1 MSRHAVSLLVVVVVA
16 VSALTLVLGAVG
28 SAGAHPARDVAL
40 ISPPQSASPSP
51 ASTAALTVA
60 LAAEPDRLD
69 PALTFD
75 SNAFLIGA
83 QIYETLITYAPNDL
97 SPLPGLA
104 DTWSVSA
111 DGKVWTFNIPP
122 GIKFHDGTPLDA
134 FAVAANFN
142 RWWDP
147 ANPHHTGTF
156 DYFGGLFGG
165 FKGDP
170 DCWLLNVEAPD
181 AATFRLTLKRAYS
194 TLPVLLG
201 SPALGIASPAAFGA
215 LDTQPVGSGPFK
227 FANWLAG
234 DRIELI
240 ANAQYHGRAP
250 QLNALTFKIT
260 PDEAARLD
268 DLSANRAQLA
278 FDIDPGTPIVDAN
291 LRSLWRPALNL
302 GYLGINRAHGP
313 LGNALVRQAIAH
325 AIDKSTLLANHY
337 RAGDEPA
344 SQFLPPALPGYDATI
359 DDYDYDP
366 NLARALLTQAGY
378 PHGFNTT
385 LALRNVP
392 RIYLPDPVGTANAI
406 AADLQAVGIT
416 ATVLISESSEFL
428 NAVWSGQTDLFLLGW
443 GADYPSADNFFG
455 LVLCDRYLAY
465 GAKDTVL
472 CNMID
477 QALATTDYVAQ
488 LALYRSASQRVHD
501 TLPVVPLAHGQ
512 SLIVARREVAALW
525 PSGLGVESFKDTYL
539 IDPATSAVDASAHG
553 EPWSLDPA
561 LDYDVAGA
569 ALIGQVYESLLAYK
583 REKADEFAPLLA
595 TQWTVSPDERTY
607 TFTLRPGV
615 RFHNGAALDAE
626 DVAFTFWR
634 GMLIGGPDSPQ
645 WMIDT
650 ALLGVSDVT
659 MLIAPDGSLI
669 GDRDALLAQPA
680 AARQAAC
687 EAVKQTVTF
696 NAVNRT
702 VTFRLPQAHG
712 PFLSV
717 LATPWGSIMDKDWLI
732 TYGPW
737 DGDCA
742 TWASSYAIAAQDS
755 PIADRV
761 NGTGPYMLD
770 YWISNDSIGLTRNP
784 LYWRQI
790 PMWPGGPS
798 GPASIPHVTIRYLST
813 AENAALLLSGEAD
826 WGAVGVADAV
836 TLSQHVMLDYDGAAG
851 LSSTLKYPTG
861 TLRAYHN
868 IYANNASDA
877 LFVYSITAGGAN
889 NYLGSGALD
898 GNGIPPNFFTDL
910 NVRKAFNYAFDWQ
923 AYIDSVFGGAA
934 SQRRGPIIKTVMG
947 YRDDQPT
954 YFYSPTLALQEISQ
968 AWGGQALTQ
977 GFVFTLPYR
986 SGNQSDQQFAEIL
999 KADLEALS
1007 PNFRVNLLELDFETW
1022 RDDRRAGRLPI
1033 FVGGWLQDIAH
1044 PSNWVYGYLTGFY
1057 ANLQRLPADQRSIY
1071 QAKADACLLL
1081 SGAAAEACYADIQ
1094 TTTYLSATDIFLAQ
1108 SFATQFSSA
1117 RLRGYYVNNGLLDQ
1131 YFYALT
1137 KGDLPVIETATPT
1150 STVTI
1155 PFTSTTG
1162 TTANVQVPAGAV
1174 TQTTTIVAVPDVPA
1188 PDAPGGF
1195 QLGNLTFN
1203 LQAYVDNTL
1212 VPSVT
1217 FASAIT
1223 LTLHYND
1230 QALGLVAEDQL
1241 LLLWWNGSDWVDA
1254 ACGPYQRDLINN
1266 VLTVP
1271 ICHFSQFSIGGTV
1284 KIGLI
1289 VDGPTPFDG
1298 SFNEMAYQ
1306 GLQRAQTE
1314 LGVVGTV
1321 YTTTSGGPYE
1331 PQFAQCAAE
1340 GNALCVGV
1348 GSPMFGAGIAA
1359 ANAATTT
1366 KFAVVDYEFS
1376 YPPANLRGIT
1386 FAEDEVGYL
1395 AGVLAG
1401 KMTTSNVVGAVAGWP
1416 LPAVERFVAGYRH
1429 GFMCS
1434 NAHLTATTLITY
1446 ANTFTD
1452 PNLGA
1457 QIAQQQIANRADVI
1471 FNIAGLTGNGAIL
1484 TATQSG
1490 KWAIGV
1496 DTDQYVTLFGNGAVA
1511 GANKL
1516 LSSAMKRVDNA
1527 VFSTIADVISGT
1539 FTSGNTVYRLN
1550 DNGVGL
1556 APFHGANAAIPQSA
1570 KNAVE
1575 AARLGI
1581 INGTVDVNDD
1591 CREYLYLPLIRR

>member
-1 MSRHAVSLLVVVVVA
+1 MPRHTLSLLAVAIVVA
-16 VSALTLVLGAVG
+16 GALTLVLGATG
-28 SAGAHPARDVAL
+28 SAGANLARDAVL
-40 ISPPQSASPSP
+40 KVPLQSASRSA
-51 ASTAALTVA
+51 ASTLVLTAA

-75 SNAFLIGA
+75 NNAFLIGA

-111 DGKVWTFNIPP
+111 DGKTWTFNIPP
-122 GIKFHDGTPLDA
+122 GIKFHDGTTLDA

-181 AATFRLTLKRAYS
+181 AATFRLTLKRAYG

-201 SPALGIASPAAFGA
+201 SPALGIASPAAFDT

-234 DRIELI
+234 NRIELI
-240 ANAQYHGRAP
+240 ANPHYHGRAP
-250 QLNALTFKIT
+250 QLDALTFT
-260 PDEAARLD
+260 FVPDEAARLD
-268 DLSANRAQLA
+268 DLAANRVQVA
-278 FDIDPGTPIVDAN
+278 FDISSGASITGAD
-291 LRSLWRPALNL
+291 LRPLWRPALNI
-302 GYLGINRAHGP
+302 GYLGLNRAHGP

-325 AIDKSTLLANHY
+325 AIDKAALLANHY

-344 SQFLPPALPGYDATI
+344 SQFLPPALPGYNATI

-366 NLARALLTQAGY
+366 NLARSLLTQAGY
-378 PHGFNTT
+378 PNGFNTT
-385 LALRNVP
+385 LALRNVF
-392 RIYLPDPVGTANAI
+392 RGYLPDPVGTANAI

-416 ATVLISESSEFL
+416 ATVLISESNEFL

-443 GADYPSADNFFG
+443 FADYPSADNFFG
-455 LVLCDRYLAY
+455 PVLCDQYLAY

-477 QALATTDYVAQ
+477 QARATTDYVAQ
-488 LALYRSASQRVHD
+488 LALYRSAAQRVYD

-512 SLIVARREVAALW
+512 SLIVARRDVAAFW
-525 PSGLGVESFKDTYL
+525 PSGMGVESFGDTYL
-539 IDPATSAVDASAHG
+539 IDPATSAVDASANG

-561 LDYDVAGA
+561 LDYDVAG
-569 ALIGQVYESLLAYK
+569 GGVMVQMYEPLLTYK
-583 REKADEFAPLLA
+583 REKTDEFLPLLA

-615 RFHNGAALDAE
+615 RFHNGAALDPE
-626 DVAFTFWR
+626 DVAFSFWR
-634 GMLIGGPDSPQ
+634 GMLMGGPDSPQ

-669 GDRDALLAQPA
+669 GDRGALLAQPA

-687 EAVKQTVTF
+687 EAVKRTVTF

-702 VTFRLPQAHG
+702 VTFHLPQAHG

-755 PIADRV
+755 PIANRV

-770 YWISNDSIGLTRNP
+770 YWISNDSIGVTRNP

-790 PMWPGGPS
+790 SMWPGGPS
-798 GPASIPHVTIRYLST
+798 GPASIPHVTIRYLPDAT
-813 AENAALLLSGEAD
+813 DRANLLLSGEAD
-826 WGAVGVADAV
+826 WGPVDAANAV
-836 TLSQHVMLDYDGAAG
+836 TLSQHVMLNYDGAAG

-868 IYANNASDA
+868 IYANSAMDA
-877 LFVYSITAGGAN
+877 LFVYSITGGVN

-898 GNGIPPNFFTDL
+898 GNGIPPDFFTDL

-923 AYIDSVFGGAA
+923 TYIADLYGGAA
-934 SQRRGPIIKTVMG
+934 IQRRGPIIKTVAG

-954 YFYSPTLALQEISQ
+954 YFYSPTLALQAMSQ
-968 AWGGQALTQ
+968 AWGGQVLTQ

-986 SGNQSDQQFAEIL
+986 SGNQGDQRFAEIL
-999 KADLEALS
+999 KVDLEALS
-1007 PNFRVNLLELDFETW
+1007 PNFHVNLLAIDFATW
-1022 RDDRRAGRLPI
+1022 RDDRRAGRLPLL
-1033 FVGGWLQDIAH
+1033 VAGWLQDIPH
-1044 PSNWVYGYLTGFY
+1044 PSNWVYAYLTGVY
-1057 ANLQRLPADQRSIY
+1057 PDLQRLPADQRAIY

-1117 RLRGYYVNNGLLDQ
+1117 RLRGYYVNNGQWDQ
-1131 YFYALT
+1131 YFYALS

-1174 TQTTTIVAVPDVPA
+1174 TQTMTIVAVPDVPA

-1212 VPSVT
+1212 VPSAT

-1284 KIGLI
+1284 KVGLI

-1314 LGVVGTV
+1314 LGMVGTV

-1331 PQFAQCAAE
+1331 AQFAQCAAE
-1340 GNALCVGV
+1340 DNALCVGV
-1348 GSPMFGAGIAA
+1348 GFSMADAGLAA
-1359 ANAATTT
+1359 ASAATTT
-1366 KFAVVDYEFS
+1366 KFAVVDYEFN
-1376 YPPANLRGIT
+1376 YPPGNLRGIT
-1386 FAEDEVGYL
+1386 FAEDEAGYL

-1401 KMTTSNVVGAVAGWP
+1401 KMTASHVVGAVAGWP
-1416 LPAVERFVAGYRH
+1416 VPAVERFVAGYRH

-1434 NAHLTATTLITY
+1434 NSHITATALITY

-1452 PNLGA
+1452 PALGA

-1496 DTDQYVTLFGNGAVA
+1496 DADQYVTLFGNGAVA

-1527 VFSTIADVISGT
+1527 VFSTIADMISGT

-1556 APFHGANAAIPQSA
+1556 APFHGADAAIPPSA
-1570 KNAVE
+1570 KNAIE

-1581 INGTVDVNDD
+1581 INGTLDVNDD

>member
-1 MSRHAVSLLVVVVVA
+1 MLRPRVSLSLSVILATFVLAVVL
-16 VSALTLVLGAVG
+16 SAAGSVGAQPLPERL
-28 SAGAHPARDVAL
+28 SSDL
-40 ISPPQSASPSP
+40 SPS
-51 ASTAALTVA
+51 AALAATSQLTVA
-60 LAAEPDRLD
+60 ISAEPDTLD

-75 SNAFLIGA
+75 GGALLISV
-83 QIYETLITYAPNDL
+83 QIYETLIAYAPNDL
-97 SPLPGLA
+97 SPRPGLA
-104 DTWSVSA
+104 DDWSVSA

-122 GIKFHDGTPLDA
+122 NMKFHDGATLDA
-134 FAVAANFN
+134 FAIAANFN

-147 ANPHHTGTF
+147 ANPHHVGAF
-156 DYFGGLFGG
+156 DYFTYLFGG

-170 DCWLLNVEAPD
+170 NCLLINVEAPD
-181 AATFRLTLKRAYS
+181 AATLRLTLNRAQS
-194 TLPVLLG
+194 SLPVMLA
-201 SPALGIASPAAFGA
+201 SPALGIASPAAFGN

-227 FANWLAG
+227 FGSWAAG

-250 QLNALTFKIT
+250 QLNALAFKIT

-268 DLSANRAQLA
+268 DLSANRAQVA
-278 FDIDPGTPIVDAN
+278 FDINPATPITEAN

-313 LGNALVRQAIAH
+313 LGNALVQQAIAH
-325 AIDKSTLLANHY
+325 AIDKPTLIAAQYN
-337 RAGDEPA
+337 AGDDIA
-344 SQFLPPALPGYDATI
+344 RQFLPPALPGYDATI
-359 DDYDYDP
+359 GDYDYDP
-366 NLARALLTQAGY
+366 NLARDLLTQAGY
-378 PHGFNTT
+378 PNGFYTT
-385 LALRNVP
+385 LALRDVY
-392 RIYLPDPVGTANAI
+392 RAYLPNPVATANAI

-416 ATVLISESSEFL
+416 ATVLISESNEFL

-443 GADYPSADNFFG
+443 LADYPSADNFFG
-455 LVLCDRYLAY
+455 PILCDQYLAY

-472 CNMID
+472 CSTLD
-477 QALATTDYVAQ
+477 QARATTDYVEQ
-488 LALYRSASQRVHD
+488 LALYRSASRRVHD
-501 TLPVVPLAHGQ
+501 TLPLVPLAHGRN
-512 SLIVARREVAALW
+512 LIVVRREVAAFW
-525 PSGLGVESFKDTYL
+525 PSGMGVESFKDTYL

-561 LDYDVAGA
+561 LDYDAAGVAVN
-569 ALIGQVYESLLAYK
+569 GQMYEPLLTYH
-583 REKADEFAPLLA
+583 REKTDEFLPLLA
-595 TQWTVSPDERTY
+595 TQWTISPDERTY

-615 RFHNGAALDAE
+615 RFHNGATLDAE

-634 GMLIGGPDSPQ
+634 GMLIGGPESPQ

-659 MLIAPDGSLI
+659 MLLAPDGSLI
-669 GDRDALLAQPA
+669 GDRGALLAQPA

-687 EAVKQTVTF
+687 ETVKQTVTF

-742 TWASSYAIAAQDS
+742 TWAASYAIAAQDS
-755 PIADRV
+755 PIANRV

-770 YWISNDSIGLTRNP
+770 FWISNDSIGLTRNP

-813 AENAALLLSGEAD
+813 AENATLLLSGEAD
-826 WGAVGVADAV
+826 WGPVDAANAV

-868 IYANNASDA
+868 IYANSASDA

-910 NVRKAFNYAFDWQ
+910 NVRKAFNYAFDW
-923 AYIDSVFGGAA
+923 ATYIDDLYGGAA
-934 SQRRGPIIKTVMG
+934 IQRRGPIIKTVMG

-954 YFYSPTLALQEISQ
+954 YFYSPTLALQAMSQ
-968 AWGGQALTQ
+968 AWGGQVLTQ

-986 SGNQSDQQFAEIL
+986 SGHAPGQRTAEIL
-999 KADLEALS
+999 KAGLEGLS
-1007 PNFRVNLLELDFETW
+1007 PNFHVNVLAIDFGTW
-1022 RDDRRAGRLPI
+1022 WADRAAGRLPL

-1057 ANLQRLPADQRSIY
+1057 PNLQRLPADQRSIY
-1071 QAKADACLLL
+1071 QAKADACLPL

-1117 RLRGYYVNNGLLDQ
+1117 RLRGYYVNNGLGDQ

-1137 KGDLPVIETATPT
+1137 KGDLPVIETAAPT

-1203 LQAYVDNTL
+1203 LQAYVSDTL
-1212 VPSVT
+1212 VPSAT
-1217 FASAIT
+1217 FASPIT
-1223 LTLHYND
+1223 LTLNYND
-1230 QALGLVAEDQL
+1230 AALGLVAESDL
-1241 LLLWWNGSDWVDA
+1241 LLLWWDGSDWADA
-1254 ACGPYQRDLINN
+1254 ACGPYQRDLDNN

-1271 ICHFSQFSIGGTV
+1271 ICHFSQFSIGGAV

-1289 VDGPTPFDG
+1289 VDGPTLFDG

-1314 LGVVGTV
+1314 LGIVGTV

-1376 YPPANLRGIT
+1376 YPPDNLRGIT

-1395 AGVLAG
+1395 AGMLAG
-1401 KMTTSNVVGAVAGWP
+1401 RMTASNVVGAVAGLP
-1416 LPAVERFVAGYRH
+1416 VPAVERFVTGYRH

-1434 NAHLTATTLITY
+1434 NPHLTATALITY

-1457 QIAQQQIANRADVI
+1457 QIAQQQIANRADVV

-1496 DTDQYVTLFGNGAVA
+1496 DADQYVTLFGNGAVP

-1527 VFSTIADVISGT
+1527 VFSTIADVMSGT
-1539 FTSGNTVYRLN
+1539 FTSGNVVYRLN

-1556 APFHGANAAIPQSA
+1556 APFHGADAAIPQSVKDA
-1570 KNAVE
+1570 LE
-1575 AARLGI
+1575 AARLSI
-1581 INGTVDVNDD
+1581 IDGAIDVNFN
-1591 CREYLYLPLIRR
+1591 CRYPLYLPLVRR